1 MSMPWPAGKYH
12 DEIIKT
18 DNTRITFGWRP
29 NVVVDQCRNLLA
41 AFIKGETALG
51 IQRIDL
57 GRGDSLWDSSIYTSP
72 PASTSSLVDS
82 GFVSIL
88 ASTADMS
95 IEFIDPTGA
104 VTATPSNR
112 IEVTVNVNGTSLPL
126 STGEIFPLREFALM
140 GRHDSTDFMI
150 DYVRH
155 PVINIVSGDVL
166 VRKIRL
172 TF

>member
-1 MSMPWPAGKYH
+1 MPASWPVGKYH
-12 DEIIKT
+12 DEIFKG
-18 DNTRITFGWRP
+18 DNTRIAFGWRA
-29 NVVVDQCRNLLA
+29 NVVVDQCRDLLA
-41 AFIKGETALG
+41 AFIKGETTFG

-72 PASTSSLVDS
+72 PASTASLVDP
-82 GFVSIL
+82 GFASIL

-112 IEVTVNVNGTSLPL
+112 IEVTVNINGTSLPL
-126 STGEIFPLREFALM
+126 SAGEVFPLREFALV
-140 GRHDSTDFMI
+140 GRHDTADFMI

-155 PVINIVSGDVL
+155 PVINIASGDVL